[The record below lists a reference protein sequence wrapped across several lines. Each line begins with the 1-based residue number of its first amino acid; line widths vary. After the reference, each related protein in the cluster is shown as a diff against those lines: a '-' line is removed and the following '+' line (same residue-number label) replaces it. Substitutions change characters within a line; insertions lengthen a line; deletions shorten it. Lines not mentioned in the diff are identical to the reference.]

1 MVERVTAIDD
11 AFGPDGIESF
21 LQSLNV
27 RGARISSNP
36 RGFFR
41 PDAWACRGAFVV
53 DTPTTS
59 FLDVYQALTSEER
72 IRVEAHYAERVQ
84 SVPDRLRQK
93 YPRAFRM

>member
-41 PDAWACRGAFVV
+41 PDAWACRGRFC
-53 DTPTTS
+53 
-59 FLDVYQALTSEER
+59 R
-72 IRVEAHYAERVQ
+72 GHAHYQ
-84 SVPDRLRQK
+84 LFGCVPSLNIRGA
-93 YPRAFRM
+93 YPG